1 MRRWMMAGGAAALM
15 MAGARSAR
23 AVEPVDGAVAPATRE
38 DSRNARID
46 VRPDPAPTTGNPAD
60 ALHVTGADRADQS
73 GFVTHDELT
82 RFRDAILEQLERE
95 RNEQH
100 PAPTFTDAG

>member
-1 MRRWMMAGGAAALM
+1 MMAGSAAVLM
-15 MAGARSAR
+15 MAGAGSAR
-23 AVEPVDGAVAPATRE
+23 AVAPVDGAVAPETRGRSI
-38 DSRNARID
+38 DARSD
-46 VRPDPAPTTGNPAD
+46 VRSDPATIDGGNPAL
-60 ALHVTGADRADQS
+60 APRVTGDDRS

-82 RFRDAILEQLERE
+82 RFRDALLEQLALE